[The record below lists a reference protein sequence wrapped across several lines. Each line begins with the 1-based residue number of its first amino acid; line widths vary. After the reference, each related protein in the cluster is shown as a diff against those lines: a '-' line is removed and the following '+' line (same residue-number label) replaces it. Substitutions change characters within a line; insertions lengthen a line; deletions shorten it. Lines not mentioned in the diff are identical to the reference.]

1 MKRTLRYGLLAGA
14 SGLALGVGLAT
25 APAQA
30 FDEVDWTWTSD
41 ITTDFTIDPEIVWTV
56 DPEGLVMVESIQV
69 SVGDISASSTVSGVH
84 NNQPEGTG
92 YADGSFTFESE
103 IFDDDSVDG
112 LDFNKGVYGGE
123 TSGEVAGIQPGA
135 QTDSTFGSTD
145 DSGDVGDLDS
155 GVYDA
160 TGALDGATVSVHG
173 GIAPTGGSCNN
184 ETGEEG
190 CVIFTVDIEDMYI
203 IGDAAL
209 DAVVELPEVV
219 SVATAVANNLTVT
232 ADAGTMMHNGQYA
245 FGEFNAP
252 EEGEVTYAAAEF
264 EKEWE
269 YWYKDI
275 GRRGVSLGGGEGS
288 LSGSGE
294 YFNASGDLAN
304 VALAAAG
311 ISQVDTGNRHHDVLA
326 TATILAQL
334 GLISKGT
341 VEAES
346 DVSDILNASVDSNAT
361 AVSNNISVSV
371 NPAEEVEGED
381 GEMVSVA
388 ETTADNLL
396 VADYTQ
402 FSYMDVNSTSSVSDV
417 EVNNYV
423 NLGAMDRPLVNS
435 TATSVGNNISVNV
448 GN

>member
-14 SGLALGVGLAT
+14 SGLALGFGLAT

-30 FDEVDWTWTSD
+30 FDEVDWTWTSEVN
-41 ITTDFTIDPEIVWTV
+41 TDFTIDPEIVWQV

-69 SVGDISASSTVSGVH
+69 SVGDITATSTVSGVH

-103 IFDDDSVDG
+103 IFDDDYVDG
-112 LDFNKGVYGGE
+112 LDFNKGVYDGE

-135 QTDSTFGSTD
+135 QTESTFGSTD

-173 GIAPTGGSCNN
+173 GIAPDGGSCNN
-184 ETGEEG
+184 EPPGEQG

-209 DAVVELPEVV
+209 DAVIELPEVV
-219 SVATAVANNLTVT
+219 SVATAVANNLSVT
-232 ADAGTMMHNGQYA
+232 ADAGTLMHNGQYA

-252 EEGEVTYAAAEF
+252 ETGDITYKEWEY

-275 GRRGVSLGGGEGS
+275 GRRSVSLGGGDGS
-288 LSGSGE
+288 ASGSGE
-294 YFNASGDLAN
+294 YFHASGDLAN
-304 VALAAAG
+304 AALAAAG

-326 TATILAQL
+326 TATILAAL
-334 GLISKGT
+334 GLIEQGNVT
-341 VEAES
+341 AES
-346 DVSDILNASVDSNAT
+346 DVSDILNSSVDSNAT

-371 NPAEEVEGED
+371 NPGEETEVD
-381 GEMVSVA
+381 GETTIVSGPA
-388 ETTADNLL
+388 IDNLL

-402 FSYMDVNSTSSVSDV
+402 FSYMNVESTSTVDNV
-417 EVNNYV
+417 GVNNYV
-423 NLGAMDRPLVNS
+423 NLGSIDRPLVNS

>member
-14 SGLALGVGLAT
+14 SGLALSFGLAT

-30 FDEVDWTWTSD
+30 FDKIDWDWYAD
-41 ITTDFTIDPEIVWTV
+41 VKTDFTIDPQIVWQV

-69 SVGDISASSTVSGVH
+69 SVGDVSASSTVSGVH

-92 YADGSFTFESE
+92 YANGSFTFESE
-103 IFDDDSVDG
+103 IFDDDEVDG
-112 LDFNKGVYGGE
+112 LNFNKGQYDGATAGG
-123 TSGEVAGIQPGA
+123 TGIQPGA
-135 QTDSTFGSTD
+135 ETDTTFGST
-145 DSGDVGDLDS
+145 SGDSPVGDLDS
-155 GVYDA
+155 GV
-160 TGALDGATVSVHG
+160 TSTSGALDGATVNVHG
-173 GIAPTGGSCNN
+173 GTTNAGSCDN
-184 ETGEEG
+184 EPGEQG
-190 CVIFTVDIEDMYI
+190 CVVFTVDIEDMYI

-209 DAVVELPEVV
+209 DAVLDLPEVV
-219 SVATAVANNLTVT
+219 SVATAVANNLSVT
-232 ADAGTMMHNGQYA
+232 ANAGTLMNNGQYA
-245 FGEFNAP
+245 FGDFNAP
-252 EEGEVTYAAAEF
+252 DSGDITYKEWEH

-275 GRRGVSLGGGEGS
+275 SWNGVETGGGDGS
-288 LSGSGE
+288 ASGSGS
-294 YFNASGDLAN
+294 YFNATGDLAN
-304 VALAAAG
+304 AALAAAG

-371 NPAEEVEGED
+371 NPAEEVEGDD
-381 GEMVSVA
+381 GEMTTVSGPA
-388 ETTADNLL
+388 IDNLL

-417 EVNNYV
+417 NVNNYV
-423 NLGAMDRPLVNS
+423 NLGGIDRPLVNS